1 MAIVHYYARAGRIA
15 RLLLLVPR
23 ALPIGLVVCS
33 MVAQVGCLG
42 PVTSREY
49 KASDVPTEFLL
60 GSEDQIEI
68 NVWKNPD
75 LSRVTLIRPD
85 GYVSMPIIG
94 DIQAAGLTADALAAQ
109 ITERL
114 KGYIQNPSV
123 SVNVKELNSYSVF
136 VLGEV
141 TKPGKY
147 QLKSYVT
154 VLQAISMAGG
164 FTNYA
169 SKNRLQVVRVIESPG
184 HKRQEIHIP
193 LRYDDLV
200 SGRGEPGNI
209 VLASGDTLVVP

>member
-1 MAIVHYYARAGRIA
+1 MDYYARAGRTA
-15 RLLLLVPR
+15 RSLLLMPR
-23 ALPIGLVVCS
+23 AFSIGLVVCS

-75 LSRVTLIRPD
+75 LSRITLIRPD

-141 TKPGKY
+141 AKPGKY

-169 SKNRLQVVRVIESPG
+169 SKNRLHGVLVSEIPG
-184 HKRQEIHIP
+184 HKRQ
-193 LRYDDLV
+193 
-200 SGRGEPGNI
+200 
-209 VLASGDTLVVP
+209 